1 MNKSKLV
8 SFINKYYLNGTVNS
22 VVLKTNADKKQLSTR
37 FISSDKNLLGELT
50 MDNWD
55 FETSEVGIYST
66 DQLLKLLGVLD
77 DDIRVNLARAGD
89 KAISL
94 TINDSNSA
102 VNYMLSDT
110 SIINEPPQMKQIP
123 EFDLE
128 INVTK
133 QVLNKF
139 ISGKSALAEEDNFT
153 VITDGDNTKLI
164 IGYAS
169 VNTNRV
175 TIPVTTNENSNIEN
189 TSFNANLFKEVLVA
203 NKDCESAILYVSGEG
218 LSKITFNIDDYSA
231 TYYLVASGDVD

>member
-1 MNKSKLV
+1 
-8 SFINKYYLNGTVNS
+8 
-22 VVLKTNADKKQLSTR
+22 
-37 FISSDKNLLGELT
+37 
-50 MDNWD
+50 
-55 FETSEVGIYST
+55 
-66 DQLLKLLGVLD
+66 
-77 DDIRVNLARAGD
+77 
-89 KAISL
+89 
-94 TINDSNSA
+94 
-102 VNYMLSDT
+102 
-110 SIINEPPQMKQIP
+110 MKQIP

>member
-1 MNKSKLV
+1 
-8 SFINKYYLNGTVNS
+8 
-22 VVLKTNADKKQLSTR
+22 LKTNADKKQLSTR

>member
-128 INVTK
+128 INVTGTTFF
-133 QVLNKF
+133 LSLF
-139 ISGKSALAEEDNFT
+139 F
-153 VITDGDNTKLI
+153 KLCHKI
-164 IGYAS
+164 
-169 VNTNRV
+169 
-175 TIPVTTNENSNIEN
+175 NI
-189 TSFNANLFKEVLVA
+189 
-203 NKDCESAILYVSGEG
+203 Y
-218 LSKITFNIDDYSA
+218 
-231 TYYLVASGDVD
+231 

>member
-1 MNKSKLV
+1 
-8 SFINKYYLNGTVNS
+8 
-22 VVLKTNADKKQLSTR
+22 
-37 FISSDKNLLGELT
+37 
-50 MDNWD
+50 
-55 FETSEVGIYST
+55 
-66 DQLLKLLGVLD
+66 
-77 DDIRVNLARAGD
+77 
-89 KAISL
+89 
-94 TINDSNSA
+94 
-102 VNYMLSDT
+102 MLSDT